1 MTIIKL
7 ATSSCS
13 ISPPPGWSFPGQ
25 APYGVAFSESLDYM
39 HALAHEYKLYILP
52 ALLSTDKSALQPLD
66 MIRFFT
72 LAALSYMYF
81 LYNSEVFDI
90 QDTSISYLTVTTN

>member
-7 ATSSCS
+7 ARSSCS
-13 ISPPPGWSFPGQ
+13 TSPPPGWSFPGQ

-39 HALAHEYKLYILP
+39 HALAHEYKLHILP

-72 LAALSYMYF
+72 LHLLATRIFCTTLK
-81 LYNSEVFDI
+81 
-90 QDTSISYLTVTTN
+90 YLIHKTRQFPI